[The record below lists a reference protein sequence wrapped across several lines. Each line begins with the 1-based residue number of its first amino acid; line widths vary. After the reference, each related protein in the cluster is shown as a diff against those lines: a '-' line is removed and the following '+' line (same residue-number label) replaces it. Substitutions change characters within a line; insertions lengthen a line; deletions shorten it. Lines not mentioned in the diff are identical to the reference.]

1 MLLGARPVLIGCS
14 REFPCVCLFILY
26 FEFLGPYLQL
36 MEVPRLRGQIGAVA
50 TSLRHSHSNSN
61 TGSLT
66 HWARPGIKPTSSW
79 ILVRFINHWA
89 TMGTA
94 SLSLNIMISTLM
106 RKEQFVLEMRKLVS
120 SLSLLRSNEFISL
133 IFNFNRNN
141 IIQFHR
147 MVDYLTNTYIALTI
161 CQALLKDFTYLLI

>member
-1 MLLGARPVLIGCS
+1 
-14 REFPCVCLFILY
+14 
-26 FEFLGPYLQL
+26 
-36 MEVPRLRGQIGAVA
+36 
-50 TSLRHSHSNSN
+50 
-61 TGSLT
+61 
-66 HWARPGIKPTSSW
+66 
-79 ILVRFINHWA
+79 
-89 TMGTA
+89 MGTA

-147 MVDYLTNTYIALTI
+147 MVDYLTNTYIALTM